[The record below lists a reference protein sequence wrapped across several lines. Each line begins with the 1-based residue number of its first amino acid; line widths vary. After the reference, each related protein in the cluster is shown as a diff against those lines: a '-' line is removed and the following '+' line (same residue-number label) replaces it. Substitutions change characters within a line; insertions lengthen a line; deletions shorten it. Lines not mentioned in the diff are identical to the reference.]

1 MHRSKI
7 DAPTTAIGQKR
18 TFRSV
23 RSMSAIPFFVP
34 GVDETYRVNGRARI
48 CHDAELKRRFAVNG
62 EEPATVMIVTVE
74 ETFQHCAK
82 ALVRSDLWKLG
93 SRGRPQGVPTMG
105 DFVAA
110 RNPGTDSAA
119 FNVGYDESVQRELY

>member
-1 MHRSKI
+1 
-7 DAPTTAIGQKR
+7 
-18 TFRSV
+18 
-23 RSMSAIPFFVP
+23 
-34 GVDETYRVNGRARI
+34 
-48 CHDAELKRRFAVNG
+48 
-62 EEPATVMIVTVE
+62 MIVTVE